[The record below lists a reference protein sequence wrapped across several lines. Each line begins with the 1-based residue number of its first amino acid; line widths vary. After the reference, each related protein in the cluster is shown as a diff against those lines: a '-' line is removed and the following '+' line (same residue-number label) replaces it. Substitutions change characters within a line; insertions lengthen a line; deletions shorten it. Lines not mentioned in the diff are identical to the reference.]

1 MAAVSAGILLYRS
14 VDSGT
19 EVLLVHP
26 GGPFWAKK
34 NEAAWSI
41 PKGLVDPGEDHLDA
55 AKRELF
61 EETGVTLSS
70 EPRLLGTY
78 KQPGSKSVEVWVVK
92 ADGSEE
98 PDPSVS
104 SRFEIEWPPHSGKPR
119 TGKEPQQPLKFWPP
133 LGCDLAGSGL
143 WIRLRTREQVELHG
157 TNTE

>member
-14 VDSGT
+14 VDSET

-78 KQPGSKSVEVWVVK
+78 KQPGSKSVEVWVAK

-104 SRFEIEWPPHSGKPR
+104 SQFDIEWPPHSGKREFFPEVDR
-119 TGKEPQQPLKFWPP
+119 AEWFVLEEAALALHKGQVAMLD
-133 LGCDLAGSGL
+133 DLRRFLS
-143 WIRLRTREQVELHG
+143 E
-157 TNTE
+157 